1 MDYSEGPDTITIVK
15 TIEHGVDIK
24 TNFGRD
30 SKGNIWVSDQ
40 MGDKQ
45 TKWQLYLRADQVQQQ
60 APVTMESVL
69 RG

>member
-15 TIEHGVDIK
+15 TIEHGVDMA
-24 TNFGRD
+24 THFGRD

-40 MGDKQ
+40 LGENHSP
-45 TKWQLYLRADQVQQQ
+45 WQFYKRADEIRQ